1 MALQG
6 VACLLAS
13 APGSRAVAQRRPAGL
28 RRRAILGAIAGA
40 AALAPVRA
48 TAAAPRRIVSL
59 TPCLDVLLADLAD
72 PGQIRA
78 LSHYSRDPASSS
90 LGAARARRFGVVY
103 GGADEIAALR
113 PDLVLAGWRFSP
125 QTLHALRRLGV
136 HVETYGAPDTIVDSL
151 AQVRQVARAVGHPDR
166 GEALVGRVRDAIA
179 RSAPPPGARRLTAV
193 MLQAQGFVAV
203 RRTLMGELMDIAGFE
218 NMAGRYGLVRSGE
231 ISLEQLLAD
240 PPEVLLAGRRMPGQ
254 PAWSERVLE
263 HPALRGLEGRTF
275 RAELPQQLTY
285 CGGPVLIRT
294 AAALARARAQA
305 LAWRS

>member
-1 MALQG
+1 MLQDAVSSWG
-6 VACLLAS
+6 F
-13 APGSRAVAQRRPAGL
+13 APGSRVVTVRRPLGL
-28 RRRAILGAIAGA
+28 RRRAFLGGLAGA
-40 AALAPVRA
+40 AGLAPVRA
-48 TAAAPRRIVSL
+48 FAAAPQRIVSL

-78 LSHYSRDPASSS
+78 LSHYSQDPASSS
-90 LGAARARRFGVVY
+90 LGVERARQFGVIY

-125 QTLHALRRLGV
+125 QTLDALRRLGV
-136 HVETYGAPDTIVDSL
+136 NVETYGAPDTIADSL
-151 AQVRQVARAVGHPDR
+151 AQVRQVARAVGRMDR
-166 GEALVGRVRDAIA
+166 GEAMVGRIRDAIA
-179 RSAPPPGARRLTAV
+179 RSAPAPGQRRLTAV

-203 RRTLMGELMDIAGFE
+203 RSTLMGELMDIAGFD

-240 PPEVLLAGRRMPGQ
+240 PPDVLLAGRRAPGQ

-285 CGGPVLIRT
+285 CGGPVMIQT
-294 AAALARARAQA
+294 TAALARARAQA
-305 LAWRS
+305 LAWRP